1 MASNLLDVMRE
12 HSSRGSSSR
21 SMHFWNTSN
30 RDYDEVSY
38 IDLVERSYAFG
49 GRLVTGGHS
58 PGTVCMI
65 ACHSP
70 YAALVAFYG
79 AVSVGAIPMI
89 FPMPRALGSHE
100 ALIERIHHWGMLF
113 DKPAALIMEEGITEK
128 FHGEIPAEMPVIRLG
143 DSPLGQW
150 DRLQRPAREHVPGRD
165 DVAFFQ
171 TTSSSTGDHKAVAI
185 SHGNVLSNVHGIRAA
200 VTMGDDERMV
210 TWLPLFHD
218 MGLVG
223 TVLFCFCNHYPLYV
237 MTPTQFIKRPA
248 MWLRGMSEHRCTITT
263 APNFGY
269 DYCARISDKDMAE
282 LDLSGVKHFFIGAE
296 PIRVSTIR
304 EFCARFS
311 PCGVQRE
318 MIRPAYG
325 LAESTIITTISRP
338 QSPARFIYLDP
349 ATIAM
354 GDEVSIVGQS
364 NFQQEALEQPVP
376 ENAVAVCTA
385 GTSIEGMEVEIVDED
400 GARLETQGRAG
411 EIVIRG
417 SSVALG
423 YVNGKERLIDPF
435 ERNCVGTGDMGVM
448 IDGELFIIERIKN
461 IIIRS
466 GENYM
471 VSAMEQQLAE
481 LLEISHEN
489 VAVFESDIYNPTS
502 AIVVLVEKHKG
513 MDEAG
518 IESLVSRLPGESFP
532 VDRILFN
539 KGRVIPRTTSGKKRH
554 FFCRKL
560 LQSGELIYQM
570 QIEVT
575 PGRIAAARVAR
586 GATSEN
592 LSS

>member
-1 MASNLLDVMRE
+1 MY
-12 HSSRGSSSR
+12 
-21 SMHFWNTSN
+21 FWNTSH
-30 RDYDEVSY
+30 RCYDEITY

-49 GRLVTGGHS
+49 GCLVAAGHS

-70 YAALVAFYG
+70 YATLVAFYG

-100 ALIERIHHWGMLF
+100 ALVERIHHWGMLF
-113 DKPAALIMEEGITEK
+113 DKPAVLIMEADITEK
-128 FHGEIPAEMPVIRLG
+128 FHSEIPDGMPVIRLA

-150 DRLQRPAREHVPGRD
+150 DRLQGPAREHDPGRD

-185 SHGNVLSNVHGIRAA
+185 SHGNILSNVHGIRAA
-200 VTMGDDERMV
+200 VAMGDDERMV

-304 EFCARFS
+304 EFCSRFS
-311 PCGVQRE
+311 RCGVQRE
-318 MIRPAYG
+318 MVRPAYG

-349 ATIAM
+349 ATIGM

-364 NFQQEALEQPVP
+364 DFQREALEQPVP
-376 ENAVAVCTA
+376 ENFVAACTA
-385 GTSIEGMEVEIVDED
+385 GTTIEGMQVEIMDED
-400 GARLETQGRAG
+400 GTRLETGRAG

-423 YVNGKERLIDPF
+423 YVDGKERLIDEF
-435 ERNCVGTGDMGVM
+435 EQNRVGTGDMGVM
-448 IDGELFIIERIKN
+448 VDGELFIIERIKN
-461 IIIRS
+461 IIIRG

-471 VSAMEQQLAE
+471 VNAMEQQLAD

-489 VAVFESDIYNPTS
+489 VAVFESDIYDPTS

-513 MDEAG
+513 LDEHG
-518 IESLVSRLPGESFP
+518 IESLISRLPGESFP
-532 VDRILFN
+532 VDQILFS

-554 FFCRKL
+554 FFCRQL
-560 LQSGELIYQM
+560 LHSGELTYQM
-570 QIEVT
+570 HIELT
-575 PGRIAAARVAR
+575 PGRIAAARLAQ